1 MEHKPVCVVAGVGP
15 GIGLAVAKRFARE
28 GFRIALLSRRGAA
41 LRGFVAEMAETGDAA
56 HGFEV
61 DLAQPSMI
69 RRAFQ
74 TIEDT
79 LGSPSVLIYNAA
91 AWHEG
96 DPMQLDPDLFTADL
110 ALCAT
115 GALVCAQ
122 AVYPQMK
129 RRAQGSILMTGG
141 GLALNP
147 EYGTQLVSLTA
158 GKAAMRGVALALAA
172 HLEPMGI
179 HVATVTVTG
188 RVGPQTAFDPDRIA
202 DEYWYLHT
210 QPRGNWTREIL
221 FKGR

>member
-1 MEHKPVCVVAGVGP
+1 MEQKPVCVVAGVGP

-28 GFRIALLSRRGAA
+28 GFHIALLARRGAA
-41 LRGFVAEMAETGDAA
+41 LRGFAAEMAADGDAA
-56 HGFEV
+56 HAFEV

-69 RRAFQ
+69 HRAFQ
-74 TIEDT
+74 TIEET

-110 ALCAT
+110 SLCAT

-129 RRAQGSILMTGG
+129 RRAQGSILLTGG

-147 EYGTQLVSLTA
+147 EYGAHLVSLTA

-210 QPRGNWTREIL
+210 QTRGNWTREII